1 MKKVFKMIGTIA
13 LGLVGIAVV
22 GGGLFLGFSPEFGGK
37 HTAEDVSRYEA
48 SGYYKDG
55 AFQNLV
61 PTNMDMGGK
70 DMMKVMYEF
79 MFGGSK
85 RKPEQE
91 PPMEKLKASQLQ
103 ANNNELSFVWY
114 GHSTFFMQMDQKN
127 ILIDPMFSDVPAPH
141 PTLGNKR
148 YQSELPLSI
157 DSLPTIDLV
166 LISHDHYDHL
176 DYESIKKIKDK
187 VTLFY
192 VPLGVAAH
200 LKEWGVDPQKIK
212 EFNWWEEAQLDSLA
226 LAFTPAR
233 HFSGRGLNNR
243 FSTMW
248 GSWVIKSPQKNVFFS
263 GDSGYGDHFKEI
275 GQKYGPFDLAF
286 MECGQYNEMWSNI
299 HMMPEET
306 AIASKDVQ
314 AKLMMPIHWGA
325 FTLAL
330 HEWTD
335 PIKRVIKK
343 SEELAIPLI
352 APKVGKLVHV
362 TDSVPTNQDWWTN

>member
-1 MKKVFKMIGTIA
+1 MIGTIA

-103 ANNNELSFVWY
+103 ANNNDLSFVWY

-187 VTLFY
+187 VALFY
-192 VPLGVAAH
+192 VPLGIAAH

-352 APKVGKLVHV
+352 APKVGELVHV